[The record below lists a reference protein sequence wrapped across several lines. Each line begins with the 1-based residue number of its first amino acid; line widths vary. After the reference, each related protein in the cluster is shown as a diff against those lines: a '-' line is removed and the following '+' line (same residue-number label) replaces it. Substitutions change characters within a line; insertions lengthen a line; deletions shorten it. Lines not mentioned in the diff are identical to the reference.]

1 MGKTPERQSFRLPY
15 GLPLDLVEKEYILGS
30 LQRNNGN
37 KARTAEVLGVSE
49 KTLYNK
55 LNRYA
60 AEAQAAQGPV
70 QAGTEGGA
78 QGVAGG
84 R

>member
-1 MGKTPERQSFRLPY
+1 MGKSPERQSFRLPY

-55 LNRYA
+55 LNRYT

-70 QAGTEGGA
+70 QAGTEGGV